1 MVLDRTP
8 GKGGDEARAAPR
20 VRREGGERR
29 SERRA
34 SLEAQR
40 RALAAQCKRS
50 GWQLLEALEPA
61 GRSAKD
67 LQAGIQDTQ
76 RVRER
81 ADAQA
86 LVAAKRDLP
95 SRVLADLASLLASA
109 QKRGFALVALDCSL
123 ETTTTPAREAMM
135 GVLVRFAPL
144 ERGLH
149 SQRIR
154 RALAAKRAQGVR
166 LGRPPTMSPYALER
180 IRRERAA
187 GKSLAAIANGL
198 NADRIPT
205 AQGGARWYPATVRY
219 TLKRSS

>member
-1 MVLDRTP
+1 MVLDRST

-20 VRREGGERR
+20 VRREGSERR

-34 SLEAQR
+34 SWEAQR
-40 RALAAQCKRS
+40 RALAAQCKRH

-61 GRSAKD
+61 GLSAKD
-67 LQAGIQDTQ
+67 LQSGIQDTQ

-95 SRVLADLASLLASA
+95 SRVLADLASLMASA

-123 ETTTTPAREAMM
+123 ETTTTPAREAM
-135 GVLVRFAPL
+135 GVLASFAPH

-166 LGRPPTMSPYALER
+166 LGRPRTMSPYARER

>member
-1 MVLDRTP
+1 M
-8 GKGGDEARAAPR
+8 
-20 VRREGGERR
+20 
-29 SERRA
+29 
-34 SLEAQR
+34 
-40 RALAAQCKRS
+40 
-50 GWQLLEALEPA
+50 
-61 GRSAKD
+61 D

-95 SRVLADLASLLASA
+95 SRVLRDLASLMASA

-123 ETTTTPAREAMM
+123 ETTTTPAREAM

-144 ERGLH
+144 ERRLH
-149 SQRIR
+149 SQ
-154 RALAAKRAQGVR
+154 
-166 LGRPPTMSPYALER
+166 R

-198 NADRIPT
+198 NAD
-205 AQGGARWYPATVRY
+205 
-219 TLKRSS
+219 